1 MGEIVSGL
9 DIQQCFQTTGVV
21 TDDGAVLVLNG
32 GAAVYLKKK
41 RGTGTSGKKSIII
54 VFQKNIIINVF
65 QEKVSKKKIIATST
79 IHSMLNRTH
88 SNKYIGT
95 HTCTA

>member
-1 MGEIVSGL
+1 MREVVSGL

-41 RGTGTSGKKSIII
+41 RGTGTSGKKSIIN
-54 VFQKNIIINVF
+54 FQKKLTLF
-65 QEKVSKKKIIATST
+65 SQKKVSKKKN
-79 IHSMLNRTH
+79 NR
-88 SNKYIGT
+88 NKYNSWNVK
-95 HTCTA
+95 

>member
-1 MGEIVSGL
+1 MREVVSGL

-41 RGTGTSGKKSIII
+41 RGTGTNGQKSIII
-54 VFQKNIIINVF
+54 VFQK
-65 QEKVSKKKIIATST
+65 K
-79 IHSMLNRTH
+79 
-88 SNKYIGT
+88 
-95 HTCTA
+95 

>member
-1 MGEIVSGL
+1 MREVVSGL

-41 RGTGTSGKKSIII
+41 MGYRDKWQEVNNQFPKKINIVFPKKS
-54 VFQKNIIINVF
+54 FQK
-65 QEKVSKKKIIATST
+65 KK
-79 IHSMLNRTH
+79 
-88 SNKYIGT
+88 
-95 HTCTA
+95 